1 MASVETTLDQVNILF
16 PFMVIRNCFSVANK
30 KGNTYI
36 SEQFYNCREVFHDDF
51 PRFNNILI
59 STQKYK
65 CKRLVS
71 LFDLI
76 ETKLNLKER
85 SKIYLTQRKNVF
97 FISLSN
103 FWNNNIR
110 FSLLTLLIRSG
121 LKIKYLNCL
130 QDLLSHNTYLRQ
142 TENAFNLFMDGF
154 TKYYGN
160 NISWYKQFQE
170 LDTDSCMKILHK
182 K

>member
-1 MASVETTLDQVNILF
+1 MASFETTLDQVNILF

-51 PRFNNILI
+51 PKFNNILI

-65 CKRLVS
+65 CKRLIS

-76 ETKLNLKER
+76 ETKLNLKKK

-97 FISLSN
+97 FVILNN
-103 FWNNNIR
+103 FWNDNIR

-121 LKIKYLNCL
+121 LKIKDLNCL

-142 TENAFNLFMDGF
+142 TENAFLFFMDGF
-154 TKYYGN
+154 IKYDGDN
-160 NISWYKQFQE
+160 SSWYKQFHN
-170 LDTDSCMKILHK
+170 LDADSCMKILYK